1 MTDIDLSKNDMT
13 DIDLSDI
20 DKLLGIIE
28 SQLSVVVTISEMDGV
43 LYDEL
48 TDDRIRTMS
57 HAFKLIREAQRK
69 LLEDVKKMG
78 KG

>member
-1 MTDIDLSKNDMT
+1 M
-13 DIDLSDI
+13 
-20 DKLLGIIE
+20 
-28 SQLSVVVTISEMDGV
+28 VVTISEMDGV

>member
-1 MTDIDLSKNDMT
+1 MMDIELKDAGETTEDGAY
-13 DIDLSDI
+13 
-20 DKLLGIIE
+20 LLDIIE
-28 SQLSVVVTISEMDGV
+28 NQLSVVVTISEMDGV

>member
-1 MTDIDLSKNDMT
+1 MMDIELKDADET
-13 DIDLSDI
+13 TEDGVY
-20 DKLLGIIE
+20 LLDIIE
-28 SQLSVVVTISEMDGV
+28 NQLSVVVTISEIDGV

-69 LLEDVKKMG
+69 LMEEVKKMG

>member
-1 MTDIDLSKNDMT
+1 MKDIELKDVDET
-13 DIDLSDI
+13 TEDGAY
-20 DKLLGIIE
+20 LLDIIE
-28 SQLSVVVTISEMDGV
+28 NQLSVVVTISEMDEM

-48 TDDRIRTMS
+48 TDDRIRTIS

>member
-1 MTDIDLSKNDMT
+1 MMDIEIKDADERT
-13 DIDLSDI
+13 EDGAY
-20 DKLLGIIE
+20 LLDIIE
-28 SQLSVVVTISEMDGV
+28 NQLSVVVTISEMDSV

>member
-1 MTDIDLSKNDMT
+1 MMGIELKDADETTEDGAY
-13 DIDLSDI
+13 
-20 DKLLGIIE
+20 LLDIIE
-28 SQLSVVVTISEMDGV
+28 NQLSVVVTISEMDGV

-48 TDDRIRTMS
+48 TDDRIKTMAG
-57 HAFKLIREAQRK
+57 AFRLIREAQRK

>member
-1 MTDIDLSKNDMT
+1 MTDIELKDADET
-13 DIDLSDI
+13 TEDGAY
-20 DKLLGIIE
+20 LLDVIE
-28 SQLSVVVTISEMDGV
+28 NQLSVLVTISEMDGV

-57 HAFKLIREAQRK
+57 NAFKLIREAQRK
-69 LLEDVKKMG
+69 ILEDVKKMG

>member
-1 MTDIDLSKNDMT
+1 MDIEIKDADDRTEDGSY
-13 DIDLSDI
+13 
-20 DKLLGIIE
+20 LLDIIE
-28 SQLSVVVTISEMDGV
+28 NQLSVVVTISEMDGV

>member
-1 MTDIDLSKNDMT
+1 MTDIELKDADET
-13 DIDLSDI
+13 TEDGAY
-20 DKLLGIIE
+20 LLDIIE
-28 SQLSVVVTISEMDGV
+28 NQLSVIVTISEMDSV

>member
-1 MTDIDLSKNDMT
+1 MNKGDIAREAREKYGWGMPTL
-13 DIDLSDI
+13 
-20 DKLLGIIE
+20 KLARIIYAE
-28 SQLSVVVTISEMDGV
+28 NKLIYTNLEDA
-43 LYDEL
+43 
-48 TDDRIRTMS
+48 RIRTMS

>member
-1 MTDIDLSKNDMT
+1 MTDIELKDADET
-13 DIDLSDI
+13 TEDGAY
-20 DKLLGIIE
+20 LLDIIE
-28 SQLSVVVTISEMDGV
+28 NQLSVVVTISEMDSV

>member
-1 MTDIDLSKNDMT
+1 MDIELKAADETTEDGAY
-13 DIDLSDI
+13 
-20 DKLLGIIE
+20 LLDIIE
-28 SQLSVVVTISEMDGV
+28 NQLSVVVTISEMDGV

>member
-1 MTDIDLSKNDMT
+1 MDIELKDADET
-13 DIDLSDI
+13 TEEGAY
-20 DKLLGIIE
+20 LLDIIE
-28 SQLSVVVTISEMDGV
+28 NQLSVVVTISEMDGV

-69 LLEDVKKMG
+69 LLEDVKNMG

>member
-1 MTDIDLSKNDMT
+1 MMDIELKD
-13 DIDLSDI
+13 SDETTE
-20 DKLLGIIE
+20 DGAYLLDIIE
-28 SQLSVVVTISEMDGV
+28 NQLSVVVTISEMDGV

>member
-1 MTDIDLSKNDMT
+1 MMDIELKDADET
-13 DIDLSDI
+13 TEDGAY
-20 DKLLGIIE
+20 LLDIIE
-28 SQLSVVVTISEMDGV
+28 NQLSVVVTISEMDGV

-57 HAFKLIREAQRK
+57 HSFKLIREAQRK

>member
-1 MTDIDLSKNDMT
+1 MKDIELKDVDET
-13 DIDLSDI
+13 TEDGAY
-20 DKLLGIIE
+20 LLDIIE
-28 SQLSVVVTISEMDGV
+28 NQLSVVVTISEMDEM

-48 TDDRIRTMS
+48 TDDRIRTIS

-69 LLEDVKKMG
+69 LLEEVKKMG

>member
-1 MTDIDLSKNDMT
+1 MTDIELKDADET
-13 DIDLSDI
+13 TEDGAY
-20 DKLLGIIE
+20 LLDVIE
-28 SQLSVVVTISEMDGV
+28 NQLSVLVTISEMDGV

-57 HAFKLIREAQRK
+57 SAFKLIREAQRK

-78 KG
+78 KV

>member
-1 MTDIDLSKNDMT
+1 MTDIELKDADETTEDGAYL
-13 DIDLSDI
+13 ID
-20 DKLLGIIE
+20 IIE
-28 SQLSVVVTISEMDGV
+28 NQLSVIVTISDMDSV

>member
-1 MTDIDLSKNDMT
+1 MTDIELKDT
-13 DIDLSDI
+13 DETTEDGAY
-20 DKLLGIIE
+20 LLDIIE
-28 SQLSVVVTISEMDGV
+28 NQLSVIVTISEMDSV

>member
-1 MTDIDLSKNDMT
+1 MMGIELKDADETTEDGAY
-13 DIDLSDI
+13 
-20 DKLLGIIE
+20 LLDIIE
-28 SQLSVVVTISEMDGV
+28 NQLSVVVTISEMDSV

>member
-1 MTDIDLSKNDMT
+1 MTDIELKDADETTEDGAYL
-13 DIDLSDI
+13 ID
-20 DKLLGIIE
+20 IIE
-28 SQLSVVVTISEMDGV
+28 NQLSVIVTISDMDSV

-69 LLEDVKKMG
+69 LMEDVKKMG

>member
-1 MTDIDLSKNDMT
+1 MTHIELKDADESTEDGAY
-13 DIDLSDI
+13 
-20 DKLLGIIE
+20 LLDIIE
-28 SQLSVVVTISEMDGV
+28 NQLSVVVTISEMDSV

>member
-1 MTDIDLSKNDMT
+1 MTDIELKDADET
-13 DIDLSDI
+13 TEDGAY
-20 DKLLGIIE
+20 LLDVIE
-28 SQLSVVVTISEMDGV
+28 NQLSVLVTISEMDGV

-48 TDDRIRTMS
+48 TDDRIRPMS
-57 HAFKLIREAQRK
+57 SAFKLIREAQRK

>member
-1 MTDIDLSKNDMT
+1 MGIELKDADETTEDGAY
-13 DIDLSDI
+13 
-20 DKLLGIIE
+20 LLDIIE
-28 SQLSVVVTISEMDGV
+28 NQLSVVVTISEMDGV

-48 TDDRIRTMS
+48 TDDRIKTMAG
-57 HAFKLIREAQRK
+57 AFRLIREAQRK

>member
-28 SQLSVVVTISEMDGV
+28 SQLSVVVTISEMDSV

-48 TDDRIRTMS
+48 TDDRITTMS

>member
-1 MTDIDLSKNDMT
+1 MDIELKDADET
-13 DIDLSDI
+13 TEDGVY
-20 DKLLGIIE
+20 LLDIIE
-28 SQLSVVVTISEMDGV
+28 NQLSVVVTISEIDGV

-69 LLEDVKKMG
+69 LMEEVKKMG

>member
-1 MTDIDLSKNDMT
+1 MIDIELKDADET
-13 DIDLSDI
+13 TEDGAY
-20 DKLLGIIE
+20 LLDIIE
-28 SQLSVVVTISEMDGV
+28 NQLSVVVTISEIDGI

-48 TDDRIRTMS
+48 NDDRIRTMS

-69 LLEDVKKMG
+69 LMEEVKKMG

>member
-1 MTDIDLSKNDMT
+1 MMDIELKDADET
-13 DIDLSDI
+13 TEDGAY
-20 DKLLGIIE
+20 LLDIIE
-28 SQLSVVVTISEMDGV
+28 NQLSVVVTISEMDGV

-48 TDDRIRTMS
+48 TDDRIRTIS

-69 LLEDVKKMG
+69 LLEDVKNMG

>member
-1 MTDIDLSKNDMT
+1 MDIELKDADET
-13 DIDLSDI
+13 TEDGAY
-20 DKLLGIIE
+20 LLDIIE
-28 SQLSVVVTISEMDGV
+28 NQLSVVVTISEMDGV

-69 LLEDVKKMG
+69 LLEDVKNMG

>member
-1 MTDIDLSKNDMT
+1 MKDIELKDVDET
-13 DIDLSDI
+13 TEDGAY
-20 DKLLGIIE
+20 LLDIIE
-28 SQLSVVVTISEMDGV
+28 NQLSVVVTISEMDGV

>member
-1 MTDIDLSKNDMT
+1 MTDIELKDADET
-13 DIDLSDI
+13 TEDGAY
-20 DKLLGIIE
+20 LLDVIE
-28 SQLSVVVTISEMDGV
+28 NQLSVLVTISEMDGV

-57 HAFKLIREAQRK
+57 SAFKLIREAQRK
-69 LLEDVKKMG
+69 LLDDVKKMG

>member
-1 MTDIDLSKNDMT
+1 MMDTELKDADETTEDGAY
-13 DIDLSDI
+13 
-20 DKLLGIIE
+20 LLDIIE
-28 SQLSVVVTISEMDGV
+28 NQLSVVVTISEMDGV

>member
-1 MTDIDLSKNDMT
+1 MTDIELKDT
-13 DIDLSDI
+13 DETTEDGAY
-20 DKLLGIIE
+20 LLDIIE
-28 SQLSVVVTISEMDGV
+28 NQLSVVVTISEMDSV

>member
-1 MTDIDLSKNDMT
+1 MTDIELKDADETTEDGSY
-13 DIDLSDI
+13 
-20 DKLLGIIE
+20 LLDVIE
-28 SQLSVVVTISEMDGV
+28 NQLSVLVTISEMDGV

-57 HAFKLIREAQRK
+57 SAFKLIREAQRK

>member
-1 MTDIDLSKNDMT
+1 MMGIEIKDADESTEDSAY
-13 DIDLSDI
+13 
-20 DKLLGIIE
+20 LLDIIE
-28 SQLSVVVTISEMDGV
+28 NQLSVVVTISEMDGV

-48 TDDRIRTMS
+48 TDDRIRTIS